1 MALFLITHSMALKSG
16 CLKRFHS
23 VTRMSALASL
33 MAAGAAQ
40 AEMAVS
46 GYLLGALYDSD
57 GGGLASAHTSETVT
71 VSYSDS
77 LNNGMG
83 LSVAMDITDTLS
95 TNVSI
100 DTGMGTIGF
109 SADGKQDSALDK
121 IDGSTACFGLYYCAS
136 AYNAS
141 YNDGDEV
148 SGNSIGYVSPSI
160 NGFTITAT
168 HGLEGTYDNSAHTGA
183 NGTGAGTGSATEAVL
198 STDSLG
204 VTGSIMG
211 VTVKAAMADI
221 NYDQAAGSVALDQT
235 PSMYALGYSI
245 AGLDLGYA
253 VYDSDD
259 TASSE
264 ETQYGVGTSAM
275 GLYLGAQFAT
285 HDTTGNDTDYM
296 TLSAIKSM
304 GAASFSYE
312 YVETDQAGGTAN
324 DTDAHY
330 IGYSIGF

>member
-1 MALFLITHSMALKSG
+1 MNRSKILSA
-16 CLKRFHS
+16 
-23 VTRMSALASL
+23 SALASL

-71 VSYSDS
+71 VSYSDTLS
-77 LNNGMG
+77 NGMG
-83 LSVAMDITDTLS
+83 ISVGMDITDSLGTIM
-95 TNVSI
+95 TI
-100 DTGMGTIGF
+100 DTGMGSISLSG
-109 SADGKQDSALDK
+109 DGRGASALDAV
-121 IDGSTACFGLYYCAS
+121 DGSTACFGLYYCS
-136 AYNAS
+136 NAYSTVAGGGT
-141 YNDGDEV
+141 YDDGDV
-148 SGNSIGYVSPSI
+148 HSGNSIKYVSPAI

-168 HGLEGTYDNSAHTGA
+168 HGLEMTDDVLGTDSIGI
-183 NGTGAGTGSATEAVL
+183 TGSV
-198 STDSLG
+198 
-204 VTGSIMG
+204 MG
-211 VTVKAAMADI
+211 VTVKAGLADI
-221 NYDQAAGSVALDQT
+221 NFDQIGGSTEVDKT

-253 VYDSDD
+253 FYDSDD

-264 ETQYGVGTSAM
+264 ETQYGVGTSIM
-275 GLYLGAQFAT
+275 GMYVGAQFGN

-296 TLSAIKSM
+296 TLSAIKDM

-312 YVETDQAGGTAN
+312 YIETDVAGGVAN

-330 IGYSIGF
+330 VAYSIGF

>member
-1 MALFLITHSMALKSG
+1 MNRSKILGA
-16 CLKRFHS
+16 
-23 VTRMSALASL
+23 SALASL

-40 AEMAVS
+40 AEMSVS
-46 GYLLGALYDSD
+46 GYLLGAFYDSD
-57 GGGLASAHTSETVT
+57 GGGLANAHTSETVT

-95 TNVSI
+95 TNISI

-121 IDGSTACFGLYYCAS
+121 VDTSTACFGLYWCAS
-136 AYNAS
+136 AYNTTT
-141 YNDGDEV
+141 YNDGDTL

-160 NGFTITAT
+160 NGFTIRAT
-168 HGLEGTYDNSAHTGA
+168 HGLE
-183 NGTGAGTGSATEAVL
+183 
-198 STDSLG
+198 DSGNVIG
-204 VTGSIMG
+204 VDSIGITGSIMG
-211 VTVKAAMADI
+211 ATVKAGLADI
-221 NYDQAAGSVALDQT
+221 DYDTLGGSTGTDST
-235 PSMYALGYSI
+235 PSMYAIGYSI

-253 VYDSDD
+253 FYDSDD

-264 ETQYGVGTSAM
+264 ETQYGVGTSVM
-275 GLYLGAQFAT
+275 GMYVGAQFGA

-296 TLSAIKSM
+296 TLTAIKDM

-312 YVETDQAGGTAN
+312 YIEIDQAVGTTN
-324 DTDAHY
+324 DSDAHY
-330 IGYSIGF
+330 FAYSIGF

>member
-1 MALFLITHSMALKSG
+1 MKGKFMNRSKILSA
-16 CLKRFHS
+16 
-23 VTRMSALASL
+23 SALASL

-46 GYLLGALYDSD
+46 GYLLGAFYDSD
-57 GGGLASAHTSETVT
+57 GGGLANAHTSETVT

-83 LSVAMDITDTLS
+83 LSVAMDITDTLA

-121 IDGSTACFGLYYCAS
+121 VDGSTACFGLYYCS
-136 AYNAS
+136 NAYS
-141 YNDGDEV
+141 TVSGGGTYNDGDSL
-148 SGNSIGYVSPSI
+148 SGNSIGYISPSI
-160 NGFTITAT
+160 NGFTIRAT
-168 HGLEGTYDNSAHTGA
+168 HGLETS
-183 NGTGAGTGSATEAVL
+183 GSVL
-198 STDSLG
+198 GVDSIG

-211 VTVKAAMADI
+211 VTVKAGMADI
-221 NYDQAAGSVALDQT
+221 NYDQAGGSTGTDNT

-253 VYDSDD
+253 FYDSDD

-264 ETQYGVGTSAM
+264 ETQYGVATSIM
-275 GLYLGAQFAT
+275 GMYVGAQFGA

-296 TLSAIKSM
+296 TLSAIKDM

-312 YVETDQAGGTAN
+312 YIETDQAGGTTN
-324 DTDAHY
+324 DSDAHY
-330 IGYSIGF
+330 FAYSIGF